1 MFVAAKCEGL
11 DGQGCIAQECICCC
25 YVALVGVV
33 EVAGMEQ
40 LLVLLLERLY
50 SHCGLVPC
58 QARVGY

>member
-1 MFVAAKCEGL
+1 MFVAAKCGSL
-11 DGQGCIAQECICCC
+11 AGQGCIAQECICCC
-25 YVALVGVV
+25 CVALVGVV

-50 SHCGLVPC
+50 SHCDLVPC